1 MYTQDRNT
9 QMFRELLQSQISP
22 APLASTLQDQNQ
34 ISVMDRDTEFSY
46 MLLILIFICNIFFI
60 SSNYEEPHC

>member
-22 APLASTLQDQNQ
+22 APPASTLQDQNQ
-34 ISVMDRDTEFSY
+34 ISVMDRDARS
-46 MLLILIFICNIFFI
+46 LAICF
-60 SSNYEEPHC
+60 